1 MSILQVVNGSNSGAR
16 HELDKQRTVV
26 GRHPDCDITVEAPAV
41 SRQHAVIS
49 EINGVHYIEDLHS
62 RNGTYVNDQLISTR
76 QRLKDRDKL
85 RICDVVLTF
94 FLRADST
101 EPIAT
106 AVFLDDTDNDHES
119 SIMSKLDISSSNI
132 LPQLAASA
140 EVKLNAILELNKT
153 LARSLALDEVLPQ
166 LLESLFT
173 IFVQADR
180 GFIVLRGADGSLQPR
195 WTKYRRDDDTTA
207 ARISRTI
214 INGVMESKE
223 ALLLADASGD
233 QRFDMAQSITDFSIR
248 SVMCAPLTDSDDNV
262 LGALQLDTL
271 EQRNRFRDE
280 DLGVFVS
287 IASQAGMAIVNAEL
301 HEKALER
308 QSLQRELEVAH
319 EVQMRFLPHKPPQIT
334 GFDFYGYYRPANQM
348 IGGDYYDYFSLP
360 NNHLATIVAD
370 VSGHGI
376 ASALLMAKLSADAR
390 FCLAT
395 LTEPGEVLSQLNE
408 LLCEDKATDRFVTTV
423 LVVFDPAVNEFQM
436 AVAGHNPPIMRRHD
450 GRLELIGED
459 VTGLP
464 LGMQTGHQ
472 YQQTRIPFA
481 PNDTLVLFTDGII
494 DAMDRADERYGDD
507 RFRKRIQQTCG
518 LISDVGLD
526 LIGDVQRFTD
536 GESQNDDMCLVCVR
550 RTEP

>member
-1 MSILQVVNGSNSGAR
+1 
-16 HELDKQRTVV
+16 LDKQRTVV

-119 SIMSKLDISSSNI
+119 SIMSKLDVSSSNI

-248 SVMCAPLTDSDDNV
+248 SVMCAPLTDSEDNV

-472 YQQTRIPFA
+472 YQQTRITFA
-481 PNDTLVLFTDGII
+481 PNDTLVLYTDGII